1 MLRCTPEKRKSMLFR
16 GGLAT
21 RREGTHHGSRRK
33 QVAQRWGGEQ
43 KGRQA
48 PQKKEKASYS
58 EVGGRAEG
66 KAGTAEAG
74 ESKLFSGE
82 SPPQGE
88 GMHRG
93 RRKKQVAQWWGGEQ
107 KGRHAPRKSGKAS
120 YSVVQGSAPS
130 KVTPP
135 HIRKRPLTQGSA
147 PLAAPRRQDAAGNRV
162 VDYVNKAGSSY
173 NPISRANF

>member
-1 MLRCTPEKRKSMLFR
+1 MLFR

-21 RREGTHHGSRRK
+21 RREGTHPGSRRK
-33 QVAQRWGGEQ
+33 QVAQR
-43 KGRQA
+43 
-48 PQKKEKASYS
+48 
-58 EVGGRAEG
+58 
-66 KAGTAEAG
+66 
-74 ESKLFSGE
+74 
-82 SPPQGE
+82 
-88 GMHRG
+88 
-93 RRKKQVAQWWGGEQ
+93 WGGEQ